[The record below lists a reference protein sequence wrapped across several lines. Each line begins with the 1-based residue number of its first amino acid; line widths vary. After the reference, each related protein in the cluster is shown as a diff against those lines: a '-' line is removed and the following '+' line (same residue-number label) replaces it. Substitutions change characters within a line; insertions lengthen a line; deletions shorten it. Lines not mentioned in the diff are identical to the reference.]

1 MERITQSP
9 QQTYQLGVE
18 LAQQGAFH
26 ARQVVRLNGPMG
38 AGKTSLVKGILA
50 GLGCR
55 DEVLSPTFSI
65 CHRYDVGFEVLHY
78 DLYRLQ
84 DDDDLF
90 SVGFYEDLDSDA
102 CLLIEWAER
111 AEQALADIPTAKI
124 EIVPTQNPDQRI
136 FRIKGLNESI

>member
-55 DEVLSPTFSI
+55 PRS
-65 CHRYDVGFEVLHY
+65 
-78 DLYRLQ
+78 
-84 DDDDLF
+84 
-90 SVGFYEDLDSDA
+90 A
-102 CLLIEWAER
+102 A
-111 AEQALADIPTAKI
+111 
-124 EIVPTQNPDQRI
+124 
-136 FRIKGLNESI
+136 